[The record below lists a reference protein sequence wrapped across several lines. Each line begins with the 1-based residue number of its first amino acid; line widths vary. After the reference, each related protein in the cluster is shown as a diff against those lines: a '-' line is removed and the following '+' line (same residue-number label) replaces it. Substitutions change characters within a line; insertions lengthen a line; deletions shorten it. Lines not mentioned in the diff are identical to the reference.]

1 MFHVG
6 LTGNIG
12 SGKSAV
18 AARLAARGA
27 MVLDADSFARDAV
40 AYGTPGR
47 AAIVARFGPGVIRR
61 DGSLDRSALGRIV
74 FADPTALADLEAIVH
89 PEVFRL
95 WNRGL
100 ETARERRVKVVV
112 SEMPLLFE
120 AGLDA
125 CVDFIVVVDA
135 PEEDRFKRLVE
146 RRRVKPDDARAMMA
160 AQAPIGPK
168 KKRAS
173 FVIENTGTEN
183 ALATQVDALWQE
195 ISARAAAS
203 P

>member
-12 SGKSAV
+12 SGKSTV

-27 MVLDADSFARDAV
+27 MVLDADSLARDAV
-40 AYGTPGR
+40 AHGTPGR
-47 AAIVARFGPGVIRR
+47 AAVVARFGSGVIRR
-61 DGSLDRSALGRIV
+61 DGSLDRPALGRIV
-74 FADPTALADLEAIVH
+74 FANPGALADLEAIVH

-100 ETARERRVKVVV
+100 EAARERRAKVVV
-112 SEMPLLFE
+112 SDMPLLFE
-120 AGLDA
+120 TGLDG

-135 PEEDRFKRLVE
+135 PEEDRLKRLVE

-160 AQAPIGPK
+160 AQAPVGPK
-168 KKRAS
+168 KQRAS
-173 FVIENTGTEN
+173 FVIENTGTEE
-183 ALATQVDALWQE
+183 ALATQIDALWKE
-195 ISARAAAS
+195 ISARAATH